1 MGQTLLTS
9 FNPPILQ
16 ITMSDDSIKNLFP
29 PSALEG
35 VISPDIK
42 QIIPS
47 SARHVWQISD
57 LLAKVQDRLD
67 LDFDILWVEGEI
79 SNLRQPSSGHCY
91 FTLKD
96 NRSQIKAVLFKSQAA
111 RLPFDLKDGHY
122 VICFGRLNIYTG
134 RGDLQL
140 VVETVEPKGEGA
152 LQLAFEQLMARL
164 EKEGLFSSEH
174 KLPLPLLPQRV
185 FVITSP
191 TGAAIHDFIRNAK
204 KRYPGASIVLCPA
217 SVQGEWA
224 SGEIVD
230 SLRIAQHVAEKGDVI
245 LLTRGGGSLEDLWAF
260 NDETLAWGIFNCSI
274 PVVSAVGHEVD
285 FTISDFVADH
295 RAATPTAA
303 AQLLF
308 PHREELIDKVT
319 ILTRRIVFSIYNRLK
334 INQQAVQLLRYQL
347 KDPRRK
353 LVEQRFRQDDLN
365 ARLLG
370 VMREK
375 IGLWTHEYLNLRE
388 RFVCHEPGRQLAMA
402 KAESC
407 SLSRRLVRAGSVSIE
422 RKRQTLGTLSGKLNA
437 VSPLAILARGYS
449 LVYRIS
455 GGELV
460 KRADQLAEGE
470 RLLIRPEKGAILCKV
485 LSTGEN
491 QDKVLS
497 ETD

>member
-1 MGQTLLTS
+1 MLTS
-9 FNPPILQ
+9 LSPPIFQ
-16 ITMSDDSIKNLFP
+16 ITMSYNSIKNLFP

-35 VISPDIK
+35 VISPDID
-42 QIIPS
+42 QDIPPFV
-47 SARHVWQISD
+47 RQVWQISD

-111 RLPFDLKDGHY
+111 RLPFDLEDGQY

-140 VVETVEPKGEGA
+140 VVETIEPKGEGV
-152 LQLAFEQLMARL
+152 LQFAFEQLKARL

-204 KRYPGASIVLCPA
+204 ERYPGASIVLCPA
-217 SVQGEWA
+217 SVQGEGA
-224 SGEIVD
+224 SGEIID
-230 SLRIAQHVAEKGDVI
+230 SLRIARHVAEKGDVI

-260 NDETLAWGIFNCSI
+260 NDETLAREIFSCTI

-319 ILTRRIVFSIYNRLK
+319 ILTRRIILSTYNRLK
-334 INQQAVQLLRYQL
+334 INQQTVQLLRQQL

-353 LVEQRFRQDDLN
+353 LVEQRLLQDDLY
-365 ARLLG
+365 ARLLR
-370 VMREK
+370 VMQKK
-375 IGLWTHEYLNLRE
+375 IVSRSQGYLNLRE
-388 RFVCHEPGRQLAMA
+388 RLVVHEPGKQLALA

-422 RKRQTLGTLSGKLNA
+422 RKRQSLATLSGKLNA
-437 VSPLAILARGYS
+437 VSPLAVLARGYS

-460 KRADQLAEGE
+460 KRADQVAKSE

-485 LSTGEN
+485 LSTGKN
-491 QDKVLS
+491 QDKVVS
-497 ETD
+497 ETKLSD